1 MKVLIAEKN
10 PHAPHYLQRLLD
22 NSGSTQQELEDDRKL
37 ADYPTIQDRST
48 LFVLVKP
55 PWNLYVYDMDNKK
68 HEVAVPSTTPEV
80 GL

>member
-10 PHAPHYLQRLLD
+10 PNAPHFLQRLLD
-22 NSGSTQQELEDDRKL
+22 NSSSTQQELEDDRKL
-37 ADYPTIQDRST
+37 SDYPSIKDGGT

-68 HEVAVPSTTPEV
+68 YEVAVPSSKPEV
-80 GL
+80 CL